1 MPYNRVMQEEIIGVG
16 PHPEPWPTDE
26 KYDRMLLKE
35 GDKRNVLDM
44 YHYWTVAA
52 IKADLDKSRSTLEIA
67 IENLQRDYNMGTI
80 VRVANAFNCR
90 KVHIIGRKQWNK
102 RGAMVTDLYMNIQYH
117 DDVATFSAAMKKVGR
132 EIIAVDI
139 VKTAHNLSETKLPEN
154 AVLVFGAEGPGLSKE
169 MLSNA
174 KATVMIEQFGSTRSV
189 NVGVAA
195 GIAMYV
201 WLQQHSL
208 TR

>member
-1 MPYNRVMQEEIIGVG
+1 MQEEIIGVG
-16 PHPEPWPTDE
+16 PHPEPWPTDP
-26 KYDRMLLKE
+26 KFDRMLLKE
-35 GDKRNVLDM
+35 GDKRNVLDK

-52 IKADLDKSRSTLEIA
+52 IKADLDEHRIDLEIA

-80 VRVANAFNCR
+80 VRAANAFNIK

-117 DDVATFSAAMKKVGR
+117 DGIKDFAESMKKANR
-132 EIIAVDI
+132 EMIAMDI
-139 VKTAHNLSETKLPEN
+139 VEGAKNLSEVSLPKN
-154 AVLVFGAEGPGLSKE
+154 AVLIFGAEGPGLSKE
-169 MLSNA
+169 MLNTA
-174 KATVMIEQFGSTRSV
+174 EQTVMIEQFGSTRSV

-195 GIAMYV
+195 GITMYA